1 MNRLQPR
8 ADHRFNPF
16 EPHPELDDLDDFDG
30 SSNEVDWNNNSDAFG
45 IFASRGMAPPPVV
58 PPAKV
63 RQEAREKSGRILA
76 NHRLLKEILKRHE
89 AKIQK
94 RWEKKT
100 RPQRLKILLECW
112 PDMPATHRP
121 DFATFRKYGGKLDH
135 IRAQERSAF
144 MWPYINQEDL
154 TKPKSLPLL
163 LNARG
168 RHHPSEFAA
177 ADGDAMSMGKVT
189 MAIVAIFLNMHV
201 MILNGT
207 TRDEDYGKLLAWE
220 DHEDAFD
227 WMHTRRQFLP
237 GEGLLILEAQDRL
250 LEFLVACCR
259 MILHDIPAGEI
270 LDNIYPLIEHEPPRR
285 ITVDNSGAA
294 SLAVMAE
301 EAPYRAPS
309 DIDLIHIES
318 LLSARVAH
326 AEDHIWS
333 LREDPSYFSD
343 RLFEMREHRLELLK
357 DVRGDVHPT
366 LKPPQGYLLWARV
379 VGNVLVDAYLHL
391 EIFSKL
397 RNQATKLRAL
407 REKHAA
413 DISPGKDLPEE
424 YLWAL
429 LKFRHY
435 LNQAAKGPLKQLETA
450 VAASP
455 PFRGFF
461 VREVPISSLSSKIIV
476 TSKPG
481 VKMDKTEGQLIWL
494 LRTLWE
500 DGHDLFLCSLPMVV
514 DELDRLLNVD
524 RKARQMV
531 SPYVAMLIGELSI
544 LGECLRQINTY
555 FPWANSFENMLV
567 DREEKIKKEY
577 AESMTVEARILTAF
591 RDTALTPIVSFADPS
606 DKKFEYPVG
615 KKRNRENI
623 ERLRQA
629 EACLDT
635 FWARAD
641 DLLYSAIG
649 NGGDTALKR
658 LLTQPRLLYR
668 TPEWAESPKL
678 KETKP
683 ERDLVSEVD
692 ALAKPLSAFYF
703 DLEAPSARKEALLAT
718 AGKPKVKTR
727 GTPAP
732 QPVEPAVPRATPE
745 ENPSDPQPRFKVD
758 ARALKVFR
766 VLFYNPAVHT
776 TPGEVAWPDFLHA
789 MASTGFGAEKL
800 YGSVWHFQP
809 SKLDVER
816 SIQFHEPHPSG
827 KIPFLVAR
835 RYGRR
840 LNRAYGWFGDM
851 FAAEKKA

>member
-1 MNRLQPR
+1 MNPLQPR

-16 EPHPELDDLDDFDG
+16 EPHPELDDLDDFDT
-30 SSNEVDWNNNSDAFG
+30 SNVDWNNDSDPFG
-45 IFASRGMAPPPVV
+45 IFAAKGVGAPPVM
-58 PPAKV
+58 PPAEV
-63 RQEAREKSGRILA
+63 RREAREKSCRILA

-100 RPQRLKILLECW
+100 RPQRLKILLDCW
-112 PDMPATHRP
+112 PDMPTTHRP
-121 DFATFRKYGGKLDH
+121 DFAIFRKYGGKMGR
-135 IRAQERSAF
+135 IRAQERGAF

-154 TKPKSLPLL
+154 AKTRSLPLL

-168 RHHPSEFAA
+168 RNHPTNFAA
-177 ADGDAMSMGKVT
+177 ADGDAMHLGKITAAV
-189 MAIVAIFLNMHV
+189 VAIFLNLHV

-207 TRDEDYGKLLAWE
+207 TRDEEYGKLLAWE
-220 DHEDAFD
+220 EHKDAFD
-227 WMHTRRQFLP
+227 WTHTRRQFLP

-259 MILHDIPAGEI
+259 LILHDIPARE
-270 LDNIYPLIEHEPPRR
+270 LVSNIHLIEHEPPRKV
-285 ITVDNSGAA
+285 TVDNSGAA
-294 SLAVMAE
+294 SLTVMAE
-301 EAPYRAPS
+301 EAPYRSPS
-309 DIDLIHIES
+309 HLDLTHIES
-318 LLSARVAH
+318 LLGARVAH

-343 RLFEMREHRLELLK
+343 RLFEMREHRSEMLK
-357 DVRGDVHPT
+357 DVQGSIHPT
-366 LKPPQGYLLWARV
+366 LKPPREGLLWARV
-379 VGNVLVDAYLHL
+379 VGDVLVEAYFKL
-391 EIFSKL
+391 EMFSKL
-397 RNQATKLRAL
+397 RNQATKLRVL

-424 YLWAL
+424 YLWTL

-435 LNQAAKGPLKQLETA
+435 LNQAAKGPLNQLKTA

-461 VREVPISSLSSKIIV
+461 VREVPVSAVSSQIIV
-476 TSKPG
+476 VSKPG
-481 VKMDKTEGQLIWL
+481 VKMGKTTGQLIWL

-500 DGHDLFLCSLPMVV
+500 DGRDLFFSRLPFVV
-514 DELDRLLNVD
+514 DELDRLLDAD

-555 FPWANSFENMLV
+555 FPWANSFESMLF
-567 DREEKIKKEY
+567 DREEDIKREY
-577 AESMTVEARILTAF
+577 VESTIAEARLLTAL
-591 RDTALTPIVSFADPS
+591 RDTALRPIVSLADPS
-606 DKKFEYPVG
+606 DKKFEYPMG
-615 KKRNRENI
+615 RKCNEENI
-623 ERLRQA
+623 ERLRGA
-629 EACLDT
+629 EACLDA

-641 DLLYSAIG
+641 DLMYSSIG
-649 NGGDTALKR
+649 GLGGMALKR
-658 LLTQPRLLYR
+658 LLTQPRLLSR
-668 TPEWAESPKL
+668 TPKWTEPPKL

-683 ERDLVSEVD
+683 KPDLVSEVD

-703 DLEAPSARKEALLAT
+703 DLESPSARKEALAV
-718 AGKPKVKTR
+718 AGKAKVKTR

-732 QPVEPAVPRATPE
+732 QAVEPALTQATPE
-745 ENPSDPQPRFKVD
+745 ENPGDPQTRFKVN

-766 VLFYNPAVHT
+766 ILFYNPAVHT
-776 TPGEVAWPDFLHA
+776 TPGEVVWHDFLHA
-789 MASTGFGAEKL
+789 MAETGFSAQKL
-800 YGSVWHFQP
+800 YGSIWHFQP

-851 FAAEKKA
+851 FAME